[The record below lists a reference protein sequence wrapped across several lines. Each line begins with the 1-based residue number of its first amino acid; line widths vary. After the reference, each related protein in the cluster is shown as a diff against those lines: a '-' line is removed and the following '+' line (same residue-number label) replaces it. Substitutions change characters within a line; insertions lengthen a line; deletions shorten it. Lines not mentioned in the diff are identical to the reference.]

1 MSSEQD
7 VPPSDEEILAVI
19 QQSGGGVSPREL
31 VRILGDKGHST
42 ENMIIALQRVF
53 DRGLVDLSDGAK
65 LVEAQG
71 ATKAAA

>member
-1 MSSEQD
+1 MASEHD

-19 QQSGGGVSPREL
+19 RQSGGGVSPKEL
-31 VRILGDKGHST
+31 VRILAAKGHSP
-42 ENMIIALQRVF
+42 ENMIVALQRVF

-71 ATKAAA
+71 AARAAA